1 MRLRFDAIMSTE
13 EWETYVGTVERRVFA
28 PGSKSER
35 ATAHLIVGRRAL
47 RLRRRGGRAYG
58 DKVVEAL
65 VGKTIECSGR
75 IRGETLFMSEWK
87 EI

>member
-1 MRLRFDAIMSTE
+1 MRLWIDAIMRTE
-13 EWETYVGTVERRVFA
+13 KWETYVGTVERGVFA
-28 PGSKSER
+28 PGSKSECI
-35 ATAHLIVGRRAL
+35 TAHLIVGPRAL

-65 VGKTIECSGR
+65 VGKTIECRGR